1 MSTKPSRDGC
11 RLADLTPDELRNTIL
26 RKEKLSP
33 VLTLFEIRSPL
44 ISRAVKPGQFVM
56 VWPGEHGERVPLTVS
71 DWDPEKGTI
80 TLIFQEVGR
89 STIELGRFNEGDE
102 IPSLSGPLGR
112 PTEIANY
119 GTAVVIGGG
128 VGTAIARPVAAA
140 LKKADNNLITIIG
153 AREKSLII
161 LEDEM
166 RSFSDELIVTTDDGS
181 YGRKGVVT
189 DPLME
194 LLDQRKID
202 FVFAVGP
209 LPMMRSVAQTT
220 EPYSV
225 KTVVSLDPIMI
236 DGTGM
241 CGGCRVTVGGK
252 TMFTCVD
259 GPDFDAHQV
268 DWEEL
273 KARKSF
279 YFEHEQAQKEAAVRG
294 TDNLHRAASGSCH
307 QRT

>member
-1 MSTKPSRDGC
+1 MSNHADGSAC
-11 RLADLTPDELRNTIL
+11 NLAELTPESVRNTIV

-33 VLTLFEIRSPL
+33 VLTLLEINAPL
-44 ISRAVKPGQFVM
+44 IAASAQAGQFVM
-56 VWPGEHGERVPLTVS
+56 VWTGERGERIPLTIS
-71 DWDPEKGTI
+71 DYDAHKGTI
-80 TLIFQEVGR
+80 TIIFQEVGKG
-89 STIELGRFNEGDE
+89 TIDLGRFNIGED
-102 IPSLSGPLGR
+102 IPSLAGPLGK
-112 PTEIANY
+112 PTEINNY

-140 LKKADNNLITIIG
+140 LKNAGNKLITIIG

-166 RSFSDELIVTTDDGS
+166 RAISDELIITTDDGS
-181 YGRKGVVT
+181 YGRQGVVT
-189 DPLME
+189 VPLKEM
-194 LLDQRKID
+194 LDAGGVDI
-202 FVFAVGP
+202 VVAIGP
-209 LPMMRSVAQTT
+209 MPMMKFVAKTT
-220 EPYSV
+220 EPYGV
-225 KTVVSLDPIMI
+225 KTIVSLDPIMI

-273 KARKSF
+273 KARKAF
-279 YFEHEQAQKEAAVRG
+279 YFEEEKAAKEQVAAG
-294 TDNLHRAASGSCH
+294 GS
-307 QRT
+307 R